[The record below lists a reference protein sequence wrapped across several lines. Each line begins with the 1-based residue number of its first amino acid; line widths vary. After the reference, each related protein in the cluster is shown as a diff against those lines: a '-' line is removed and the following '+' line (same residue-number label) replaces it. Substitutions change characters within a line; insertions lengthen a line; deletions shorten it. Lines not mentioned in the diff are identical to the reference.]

1 MSYGAV
7 LKLCWRVVVQMT
19 VGDLKAELLLE
30 LDVPLPLQRL
40 LLKGKPLGD
49 DTKLLREY
57 GVVDGSSLTLQVKK
71 EAKAKG
77 GGGLE
82 RAKSAPVRAPAVGEP
97 EPAFERST
105 TGPARNAQEAAAAKK
120 AAEQD
125 QAARACIG
133 ETYSALAAA
142 AAANPAGSA
151 GGVPDYQFEG
161 GGADVQMELAAALEA
176 MALQL
181 PCLDPLLA
189 AVDTALATEGEAQE
203 GAVGAL
209 LAPLRSTGKA
219 LAALGS
225 AVQNGA
231 VLPAHR

>member
-1 MSYGAV
+1 
-7 LKLCWRVVVQMT
+7 MT

-49 DTKLLREY
+49 DTKPLREY
-57 GVVDGSSLTLQVKK
+57 GIVDGSNLTLQVKK
-71 EAKAKG
+71 EPKAKG
-77 GGGLE
+77 GGGVE
-82 RAKSAPVRAPAVGEP
+82 RTKSAPVSVPAVGEP
-97 EPAFERST
+97 EPALERSA
-105 TGPARNAQEAAAAKK
+105 TGPARHAQEAAAAKK

-142 AAANPAGSA
+142 AATAAGSA

-176 MALQL
+176 MAAQL

-189 AVDTALATEGEAQE
+189 AVDTALATECGAQE
-203 GAVGAL
+203 PAVDAL

-219 LAALGS
+219 MAALGS

-231 VLPAHR
+231 VLPAQR